1 LLLSTNKW
9 SFGGGLGFCREYNGG
24 AERERERE
32 EHKINKKLRKQEW
45 GEAIIRRWTSV
56 SLLLPSFCGFEFP
69 LPFFFEVG

>member
-1 LLLSTNKW
+1 MVV
-9 SFGGGLGFCREYNGG
+9 R
-24 AERERERE
+24 RQRERE

-69 LPFFFEVG
+69 LPFFSKVG

>member
-1 LLLSTNKW
+1 MVIW
-9 SFGGGLGFCREYNGG
+9 GGLGFCREYNGR
-24 AERERERE
+24 AERERERERE

-69 LPFFFEVG
+69 LPFFSEVG